1 MGFNPHRQY
10 RRKGV
15 QDYIFVAAGVTVTVL
30 LLLWALLG

>member
-10 RRKGV
+10 RSRGLS
-15 QDYIFVAAGVTVTVL
+15 DYIFVAAGILVTVA